1 MSCIMV
7 NEHETHDEHEDSN
20 MAEEEYDVGHS
31 TVTYIVDNNGN
42 KRVAWVGYDWSTTEF
57 LEDIETLLDNS

>member
-1 MSCIMV
+1 MENKLSK
-7 NEHETHDEHEDSN
+7 SL
-20 MAEEEYDVGHS
+20 
-31 TVTYIVDNNGN
+31 TYIVDNNGN